1 MNQIHQD
8 YNRCVND
15 KWKAA
20 FAEEG
25 ASKQPSEQEAIS
37 AVKRLYRKAFGRK
50 LSMPIK
56 TTSGNRFTW
65 PRRGAY
71 YVNPTG
77 HSRVF
82 EDRSITMMA
91 GWKQLVHDVSHY
103 AHRQL
108 HPRARPHSNSQLTI
122 ERVLTDYVIDN
133 GWLHGKLKTQA
144 KPKPP
149 VDKVARR
156 AVQVDANITRWEI
169 KLKRAQA
176 ALKKYKVKQRY
187 YQKKLQARAE

>member
-15 KWKAA
+15 KWTAA

-25 ASKQPSEQEAIS
+25 ANRNPSEQEAIA
-37 AVKRLYRKAFGRK
+37 AVKRLYRTALGRR
-50 LSMPIK
+50 LTMPLKIP
-56 TTSGNRFTW
+56 SGNRYTW
-65 PRRGAY
+65 PKRGVY
-71 YVNPTG
+71 YVNPARRHWEISG
-77 HSRVF
+77 
-82 EDRSITMMA
+82 
-91 GWKQLVHDVSHY
+91 GWKHLVHDVSHY
-103 AHRQL
+103 CHWRL

-133 GWLHGKLKTQA
+133 GWLHGKLKSKA

-149 VDKVARR
+149 VDQVAKR
-156 AVQVDANITRWEI
+156 AAQVDANIARWET

-187 YQKKLQARAE
+187 YKKKLQARAA

>member
-15 KWKAA
+15 KWTAA

-25 ASKQPSEQEAIS
+25 ASKNPSEQEAIA
-37 AVKRLYRKAFGRK
+37 AVKRLYRKAMGRK
-50 LSMPIK
+50 LTMPIK
-56 TTSGNRFTW
+56 ITSGNRYTW
-65 PRRGAY
+65 PRRGVY

-77 HSRVF
+77 NY
-82 EDRSITMMA
+82 IWA
-91 GWKQLVHDVSHY
+91 GWKHLVHDVSHY
-103 AHRQL
+103 CHRRLHRQ
-108 HPRARPHSNSQLTI
+108 ARPHSNSQLTI